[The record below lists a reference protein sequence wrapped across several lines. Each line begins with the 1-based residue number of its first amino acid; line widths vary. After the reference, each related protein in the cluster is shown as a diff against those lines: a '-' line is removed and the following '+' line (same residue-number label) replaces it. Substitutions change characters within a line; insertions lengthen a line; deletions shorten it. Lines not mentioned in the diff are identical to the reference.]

1 MTIQKSRVDS
11 LIINHLRKQHL
22 FQIIFQ
28 VSLSDMSYCGLVIMK
43 STTQFIGMCFIN

>member
-1 MTIQKSRVDS
+1 MTSQKSRVDS
-11 LIINHLRKQHL
+11 LIINHLRKHL

-43 STTQFIGMCFIN
+43 STTQFIR